1 MKTSAVAVPAS
12 ATYGTRRHTVRMIAL
27 GVLAL
32 LFVAMAAMRF
42 AGIDGNR
49 YTAALLALTPYWT
62 GAGLLLGILALT
74 LRHWWIGVTVV
85 AVAVALAAVL
95 IPRLVPVPAPVASGR
110 QVRIMAANL
119 YLGRADAKSIV
130 ELVREHNVD
139 VLDLEEL
146 TPRAVEEFDRA
157 GLSEVLPYR
166 VFKPDSDGAGSGIA
180 SRYPVT
186 ALSLA
191 GPSLIAQPSARVD
204 LGGAAVEVV
213 AVHPIPPTTSV
224 PTWKKEIGG
233 LPAPDKTIRILAGDF
248 NATLDHA
255 TFRRLL
261 KSGYADAG
269 ERLGQGFVPTW
280 PSRGWP
286 PPVTIDHVVVD
297 SRVAVTGYAV
307 LGLPGSD
314 HRAVYAQLTLPD
326 NY

>member
-1 MKTSAVAVPAS
+1 
-12 ATYGTRRHTVRMIAL
+12 MILL
-27 GVLAL
+27 GALAL
-32 LFVAMAAMRF
+32 LFLALATMRF
-42 AGIDGNR
+42 VGIDGNR

-62 GAGLLLGILALT
+62 GAGLLFGILTLT

-110 QVRIMAANL
+110 QVRIMASNL
-119 YLGRADAKSIV
+119 DVGRADVTAIV

-139 VLDLEEL
+139 VLNLEEL
-146 TPRAVEEFDRA
+146 TPREAGEFDRA
-157 GLSEVLPYR
+157 GLFDLLPYR
-166 VFKPDSDGAGSGIA
+166 VLKAAPRGVGSGIV
-180 SRYPVT
+180 SRYPLT
-186 ALSLA
+186 ELSLA
-191 GPSLIAQPSARVD
+191 GPSLLAQPSARVD
-204 LGGAAVEVV
+204 LGGAALEVV

-224 PTWKKEIGG
+224 TTWKNEIGG
-233 LPAPDKTIRILAGDF
+233 LPAPDRTIRILAGDF

-280 PSRGWP
+280 PSRGWS

-297 SRVAVTGYAV
+297 SRVSVTGYAV
-307 LGLPGSD
+307 FGLPGSD
-314 HRAVYAQLTLPD
+314 HRAVFAQLTLPD

>member
-1 MKTSAVAVPAS
+1 MVVF
-12 ATYGTRRHTVRMIAL
+12 

-32 LFVAMAAMRF
+32 LFLALATMRF
-42 AGIDGNR
+42 VGIDGNR

-62 GAGLLLGILALT
+62 GAGLLLGILALM

-95 IPRLVPVPAPVASGR
+95 VPRLVPVPAPVASGR

-139 VLDLEEL
+139 VLNLEEL

-157 GLSEVLPYR
+157 GLFEVLPYR
-166 VFKPDSDGAGSGIA
+166 VLEPESEGAGSGIV
-180 SRYPVT
+180 SRYPMK

-233 LPAPDKTIRILAGDF
+233 LPPPDKTIRILAGDF

-261 KSGYADAG
+261 KSGYADSG

-297 SRVAVTGYAV
+297 PRVAVTGYAV
-307 LGLPGSD
+307 FGLAGSD

>member
-1 MKTSAVAVPAS
+1 
-12 ATYGTRRHTVRMIAL
+12 MIVL

-32 LFVAMAAMRF
+32 LFLAMATMRF
-42 AGIDGNR
+42 VGIDGNR

-62 GAGLLLGILALT
+62 GAGLLFGILALT
-74 LRHWWIGVTVV
+74 LRHWWIGLTVV

-95 IPRLVPVPAPVASGR
+95 IPRLVPAPAPVASGR
-110 QVRIMAANL
+110 QVRVMAANL
-119 YLGRADAKSIV
+119 YEGRADVKTIV

-139 VLDLEEL
+139 VLNLEEL
-146 TPRAVEEFDRA
+146 TPREVQEFERA
-157 GLSEVLPYR
+157 GLFDVLPYR
-166 VFKPDSDGAGSGIA
+166 VLKPAPGGEGTGIA

-191 GPSLIAQPSARVD
+191 GPSLLAQPSARVD
-204 LGGAAVEVV
+204 LGGAALEVV
-213 AVHPIPPTTSV
+213 AVHPVPPTTSV
-224 PTWKKEIGG
+224 ATWKNEIGG
-233 LPAPDKTIRILAGDF
+233 LPAPDQTIRILAGDF

-269 ERLGQGFVPTW
+269 ERLGRGFVPTW

-286 PPVTIDHVVVD
+286 PPVAIDHVVVD
-297 SRVAVTGYAV
+297 SRVAVTGYEV
-307 LGLPGSD
+307 FGLPGSD